1 LKVLAE
7 DGWCCPSKA
16 EYHSRQ
22 PIANK
27 YRKGKLKSTSCE
39 ELKVHEIRLIR
50 MGHPSS
56 SKGVG

>member
-16 EYHSRQ
+16 KYQSRQ

-27 YRKGKLKSTSCE
+27 YRKGKLKSTSFE
-39 ELKVHEIRLIR
+39 ELKEHEIRLIR